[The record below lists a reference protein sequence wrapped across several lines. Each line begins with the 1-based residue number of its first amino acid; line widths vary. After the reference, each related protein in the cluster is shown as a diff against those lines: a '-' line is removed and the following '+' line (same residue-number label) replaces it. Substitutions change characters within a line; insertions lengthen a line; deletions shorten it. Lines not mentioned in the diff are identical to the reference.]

1 MRSSWLSES
10 PKSEIWKVRILIL
23 LYMKQERDFLGPP
36 PLPEAKRLS
45 MASRKKREGKENE
58 DSGRKRGPLYVKNVI
73 FLSDLVVS

>member
-1 MRSSWLSES
+1 
-10 PKSEIWKVRILIL
+10 
-23 LYMKQERDFLGPP
+23 MKQERDFLGPP